1 MDRYVHHQLRAVVSI
16 LAAGAVAATAAGV
29 VRGFSPPKAEGLRF
43 AAILFA
49 LLLVSTLL
57 KATRIKGF
65 SDVRHFEAAVPL
77 DDTAVVLPT
86 DGFLRD
92 QPFSRKLFVL
102 YLMLT
107 LPVSVF
113 WEPWIVLLPLGSAL
127 DWLGQAAV
135 AVHWER
141 RHGRTVW
148 RGHVGSRPWELSVSS
163 RPPTRTATGAQPA

>member
-16 LAAGAVAATAAGV
+16 LAAGAVAAAVAAL
-29 VRGFSPPKAEGLRF
+29 VRGFSPPKTDGLRF
-43 AAILFA
+43 VAILFA

-57 KATRIKGF
+57 KATRVKGF

-77 DDTAVVLPT
+77 DDTVVLPT

-102 YLMLT
+102 YLVLT
-107 LPVSVF
+107 LPASVF

-127 DWLGQAAV
+127 DWLGQAVV
-135 AVHWER
+135 ALHWER
-141 RHGRTVW
+141 GHGRVVW

-163 RPPTRTATGAQPA
+163 RPPTRTATGAPPA